1 MRESK
6 FSLADLLIVLGAVG
20 YGFFCFMGL
29 NFRTLGDT
37 KQSVILAVI
46 FALILGGFALGAKMW
61 KRTSRNFKS
70 SMIWEWTFLLLFVLF
85 SILFFNPFSHYFT
98 VIGQKEDIQ
107 KEVNANINQAK
118 SMFDEYEEYAEK
130 RLTIYESRLNS
141 IVRGKTTDNVTYR
154 NYGFTSGT
162 SDAVQVENKMFV
174 LKSKL
179 YPSNYKEAGGIKTE
193 ATNWLSKAEST
204 LKNEWAFTFGVVEI
218 VNDAKEYST
227 DWKKKLV
234 EFSEFRADGETTT
247 SFDYELTFEDVTKKI
262 EDYSESYNMFAVV
275 LAILFFMLMLFSY
288 INIERHQRN
297 PGCKIV
303 FGIGKGSGKID
314 NEL

>member
-70 SMIWEWTFLLLFVLF
+70 SMIWEWTFLLLFVSF
-85 SILFFNPFSHYFT
+85 SILFFKPFSHYFT
-98 VIGQKEDIQ
+98 VMGQKEEI
-107 KEVNANINQAK
+107 KEEMSVNINQAK
-118 SMFDEYEEYAEK
+118 SMFDEYEEYTEK
-130 RLTIYESRLNS
+130 RLDIYESRLNS
-141 IVRGKTTDNVTYR
+141 VVKGKAADNVTYK

-162 SDAVQVENKMFV
+162 SDAVQVENKTFV

-179 YPSNYKEAGGIKTE
+179 YPSNYEDAGGIKTE

-204 LKNEWAFTFGVVEI
+204 LKNRWAFTFGVVDI

-227 DWKKKLV
+227 DWKNKLV

-247 SFDYELTFEDVTKKI
+247 SFDYELTINDVTKRI
-262 EDYSESYNMFAVV
+262 EDYSESHNMFAFI
-275 LAILFFMLMLFSY
+275 LAILFFLLMLFSY
-288 INIERHQRN
+288 IITKRHSRFA
-297 PGCKIV
+297 GFAV
-303 FGIGKGSGKID
+303 TFGIKKDGTTLS